1 MWDLL
6 ICVNLLLFFPFRL
19 VFPNIIIVY
28 MNVSLVPEGKHVGIL
43 F

>member
-6 ICVNLLLFFPFRL
+6 ICVIYFFFPFRL

-28 MNVSLVPEGKHVGIL
+28 MNVSLVPEGKHVGNL